1 MKNNA
6 IKSAD
11 KLLGELKQAR
21 EIIEEARKSTK
32 NEFLRDNLILG
43 VETNTNNFLSNNS
56 KLAEIELPEIKRI
69 K

>member
-56 KLAEIELPEIKRI
+56 KLAEIELPEIKI
-69 K
+69 KK